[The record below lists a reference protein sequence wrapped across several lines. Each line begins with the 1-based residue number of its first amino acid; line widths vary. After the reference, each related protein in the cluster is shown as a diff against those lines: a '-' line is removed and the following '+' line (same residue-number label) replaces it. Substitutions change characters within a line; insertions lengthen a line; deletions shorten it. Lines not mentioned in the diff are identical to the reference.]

1 MRRDGVILMEQF
13 FTLVI
18 IERIDYDN
26 ERWKGMM
33 RNGQHLR

>member
-18 IERIDYDN
+18 IEIIGYDKEM
-26 ERWKGMM
+26 ERNDEKWAAP
-33 RNGQHLR
+33 